1 MGSFLT
7 SLEADFK
14 SAMESNDIASIESI
28 LVNFDKTSKEAI
40 NSENDVVKKEELI
53 RKARLL
59 IKHVKGGYV
68 STGGYAE
75 AKEFLKNYFCW
86 IFVVKIVHAAFSIC
100 YCNWR
105 TKLRGIS
112 LKKGLT

>member
-28 LVNFDKTSKEAI
+28 LVDFDKTSKEAI

-53 RKARLL
+53 RACIRLHDEFEL
-59 IKHVKGGYV
+59 SLLTTKKQIQEQMH
-68 STGGYAE
+68 S
-75 AKEFLKNYFCW
+75 AKTNGK
-86 IFVVKIVHAAFSIC
+86 KINKYLNV
-100 YCNWR
+100 
-105 TKLRGIS
+105 
-112 LKKGLT
+112 